1 MNISV
6 FNNTSE
12 HLEKISQIMISGG
25 DQRLD
30 LFEGL
35 HKNKYGCVPYPF
47 KHLSYSSCTAST
59 IGKKSFKSVKNFYE
73 AHSKSDLSLEKSF
86 QSIRDRLRNLIDINE
101 DIDIALGPSGTDLEL
116 ISLIATTMLGES
128 ISNIIIGEEEV
139 GSGITMAAK
148 GRHFSTSSPTGIKIK
163 KGTCIQGFE
172 KFDIDLLSI
181 PIRDDKT
188 GQAYSRNY
196 LDQIISHTIDAEI
209 NKNRK
214 VLLHLVFRSKTGMV
228 VPDLELI
235 TKLKKKF
242 TTDLDI
248 VADCCQYRMSNQ
260 RIRSFLSSE
269 CMVIITGSKFFS
281 GAPFS
286 AAILMPPYYNHRFR
300 NNSTVPTGLGLIFS
314 RNEMPKT
321 WKRFYKI
328 LSPKNNIGL
337 LLRWESALSEMTD
350 FYSISY
356 ENFKQTASLFDKT
369 LNDLIQKN
377 DYCEIFHQSQI
388 YNNDFQ
394 EVDQIF
400 QNTLQTIV
408 LKNLDI
414 DDSKYIYKGLYND
427 MSEILKSSI
436 TEKEK
441 KILQA
446 ICHLGQPVKVKKNI
460 NNQWIGSLRL
470 ALSSRHFSE
479 ISFKPK
485 SIQKKIFENDINLI
499 IKKIELLTDRL
510 DLLKKSF

>member
-1 MNISV
+1 
-6 FNNTSE
+6 
-12 HLEKISQIMISGG
+12 
-25 DQRLD
+25 
-30 LFEGL
+30 
-35 HKNKYGCVPYPF
+35 
-47 KHLSYSSCTAST
+47 
-59 IGKKSFKSVKNFYE
+59 
-73 AHSKSDLSLEKSF
+73 
-86 QSIRDRLRNLIDINE
+86 
-101 DIDIALGPSGTDLEL
+101 
-116 ISLIATTMLGES
+116 
-128 ISNIIIGEEEV
+128 
-139 GSGITMAAK
+139 
-148 GRHFSTSSPTGIKIK
+148 
-163 KGTCIQGFE
+163 
-172 KFDIDLLSI
+172 
-181 PIRDDKT
+181 
-188 GQAYSRNY
+188 
-196 LDQIISHTIDAEI
+196 
-209 NKNRK
+209 
-214 VLLHLVFRSKTGMV
+214 
-228 VPDLELI
+228 
-235 TKLKKKF
+235 
-242 TTDLDI
+242 
-248 VADCCQYRMSNQ
+248 
-260 RIRSFLSSE
+260 
-269 CMVIITGSKFFS
+269 
-281 GAPFS
+281 
-286 AAILMPPYYNHRFR
+286 
-300 NNSTVPTGLGLIFS
+300 
-314 RNEMPKT
+314 
-321 WKRFYKI
+321 
-328 LSPKNNIGL
+328 
-337 LLRWESALSEMTD
+337 
-350 FYSISY
+350 
-356 ENFKQTASLFDKT
+356 LFDKT